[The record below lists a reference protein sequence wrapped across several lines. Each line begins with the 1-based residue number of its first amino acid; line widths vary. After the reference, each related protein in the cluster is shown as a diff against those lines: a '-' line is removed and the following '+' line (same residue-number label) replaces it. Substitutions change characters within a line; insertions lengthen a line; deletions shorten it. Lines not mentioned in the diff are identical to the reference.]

1 MLSFLTHPF
10 LEYSQRQGAQYLPR
24 LPVSVKKGS
33 NPVLPI
39 HPERN
44 KMWMGFGR
52 VQGGLLGVG
61 MGGVIRGG
69 QCLNIDLGFTY
80 KSTLSSLCGLRVARE
95 WGPGTVGGSL
105 SPC

>member
-24 LPVSVKKGS
+24 LLVSVKKGS

-39 HPERN
+39 HPEQN

-52 VQGGLLGVG
+52 VQ
-61 MGGVIRGG
+61 
-69 QCLNIDLGFTY
+69 
-80 KSTLSSLCGLRVARE
+80 
-95 WGPGTVGGSL
+95 
-105 SPC
+105 